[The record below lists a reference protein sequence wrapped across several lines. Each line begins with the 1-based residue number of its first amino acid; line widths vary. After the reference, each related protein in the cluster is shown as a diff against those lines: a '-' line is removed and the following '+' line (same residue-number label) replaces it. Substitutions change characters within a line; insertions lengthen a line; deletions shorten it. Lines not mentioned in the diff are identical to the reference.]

1 MQATF
6 KTTLQCGSCVS
17 KVTPGLNRIEGL
29 DDWSVDTADPDKRLT
44 ASVAGAEVV
53 AQIVAAVQAA
63 GFEAS
68 PEAGAG
74 GLAGNSHK
82 ANGSLPVAGGVA
94 RNSATRGEAASR
106 VPQSE
111 SQPIALST
119 YWPLILVV
127 AYIVAGMVYVQWA
140 TGNWSWHHGMG
151 LFMGLFFLGFAFFKL
166 LNVAKFAD
174 AFSSYDL
181 IAARWRGYALAY
193 PFIELTLGFCYLL
206 QLFPVA
212 TNVVTILV
220 MGIGLI
226 GVVRAVAKRQ
236 AIQCACLGTAF
247 NLPMSSVTIIENS
260 SMVLMAAAML
270 VL

>member
-6 KTTLQCGSCVS
+6 KTTLNCGSCVS
-17 KVTPGLNRIEGL
+17 KVTPGLNRIPGL
-29 DDWSVDTADPDKRLT
+29 YKWSVNTSDPEKRL
-44 ASVAGAEVV
+44 AVSVTGPEVLSQV
-53 AQIVAAVQAA
+53 VMVVREA
-63 GFEAS
+63 GFEATPDAAIAS
-68 PEAGAG
+68 GEGVSAPV
-74 GLAGNSHK
+74 SS
-82 ANGSLPVAGGVA
+82 SLPVVGGV
-94 RNSATRGEAASR
+94 SAPEPSRAAAAKDL
-106 VPQSE
+106 P
-111 SQPIALST
+111 PIRLST

-127 AYIVAGMVYVQWA
+127 AYIVAGMVYIQWA

-166 LNVAKFAD
+166 LDVSKFAD

-181 IAARWRGYALAY
+181 IAKRSRVYALAY
-193 PFIELTLGFCYLL
+193 PFIELVIGLSYLL
-206 QLFPVA
+206 SWAPAMTNLA
-212 TNVVTILV
+212 TIAV

-260 SMVLMAAAML
+260 SMVLMAALML
-270 VL
+270 FL

>member
-6 KTTLQCGSCVS
+6 KTTLNCGSCVS

-29 DDWSVDTADPDKRLT
+29 DDWSVDTSDPDKRLT
-44 ASVAGAEVV
+44 ASVARPEVV

-63 GFEAS
+63 GFEAR
-68 PEAGAG
+68 PEEGESG
-74 GLAGNSHK
+74 VAGNSQK
-82 ANGSLPVAGGVA
+82 ASGSLPVAGGVV
-94 RNSATRGEAASR
+94 RREPES
-106 VPQSE
+106 Q
-111 SQPIALST
+111 SQPIKLST

-127 AYIVAGMVYVQWA
+127 AYIVAGMVFVQWA
-140 TGNWSWHHGMG
+140 TGDWSWHHGMG

-166 LNVAKFAD
+166 LNVPKFAD

-181 IAARWRGYALAY
+181 IAGRWRGYALAY
-193 PFIELTLGFCYLL
+193 PFIELTLGICYLL

-212 TNVVTILV
+212 THVATILV
-220 MGIGLI
+220 MGIGLV

>member
-6 KTTLQCGSCVS
+6 KTTLNCGSCVS

-29 DDWSVDTADPDKRLT
+29 HNWSVDTSNPDKRLT
-44 ASVAGAEVV
+44 ASVADREV
-53 AQIVAAVQAA
+53 ATQIVAAIQEA
-63 GFEAS
+63 GFEAN
-68 PEAGAG
+68 PESTSGDGDNTPRKSLGA
-74 GLAGNSHK
+74 
-82 ANGSLPVAGGVA
+82 LPVAD
-94 RNSATRGEAASR
+94 SR
-106 VPQSE
+106 AVEPRAQQ
-111 SQPIALST
+111 QPPIRVST

-127 AYIVAGMVYVQWA
+127 AYIVTGMVYVQWA
-140 TGNWSWHHGMG
+140 TGNWSWHHGMS

-166 LNVAKFAD
+166 LNVPKFAD

-181 IAARWRGYALAY
+181 IATHWRGYALAY

-206 QLFPVA
+206 GLFPVA
-212 TNVVTILV
+212 TNVATIAV

-226 GVVRAVAKRQ
+226 GVIRAVAKRQ

-270 VL
+270 VT

>member
-6 KTTLQCGSCVS
+6 KTTLNCGSCVS

-29 DDWSVDTADPDKRLT
+29 DGWSVDTSDPDKRLT
-44 ASVAGAEVV
+44 ASVARPEVV
-53 AQIVAAVQAA
+53 AQIVAAVREA
-63 GFEAS
+63 GFEAN
-68 PEAGAG
+68 PESGAEIG
-74 GLAGNSHK
+74 TGNSQK
-82 ANGSLPVAGGVA
+82 ARSSLPVAGSPV
-94 RNSATRGEAASR
+94 RPSVEN
-106 VPQSE
+106 Q
-111 SQPIALST
+111 SQPIKLST

-127 AYIVAGMVYVQWA
+127 AYIVAGMVYVQWV
-140 TGNWSWHHGMG
+140 TGDWSWHHAMS

-166 LNVAKFAD
+166 LNVPKFAD

-181 IAARWRGYALAY
+181 VGGRWRGYALAY

-212 TNVVTILV
+212 TNVATITV
-220 MGIGLI
+220 MGVGLI

>member
-6 KTTLQCGSCVS
+6 KTTLNCGSCVS
-17 KVTPGLNRIEGL
+17 KVTPGLNRIQGL
-29 DDWSVDTADPDKRLT
+29 EDWSVDTSDPDKRLT
-44 ASVAGAEVV
+44 ASVAGPDVV
-53 AQIVAAVQAA
+53 AQIVAAVQEA
-63 GFEAS
+63 GFEADPDS
-68 PEAGAG
+68 GAG
-74 GLAGNSHK
+74 SVAGNSQK
-82 ANGSLPVAGGVA
+82 NSGSLPVAGGPV
-94 RNSATRGEAASR
+94 RQTPE
-106 VPQSE
+106 SE
-111 SQPIALST
+111 PQPIRLST

-140 TGNWSWHHGMG
+140 TGNWSWHHGMN

-193 PFIELTLGFCYLL
+193 PFIELTLGVCYLL

-212 TNVVTILV
+212 TNVATIAV
-220 MGIGLI
+220 MGIGLV

-260 SMVLMAAAML
+260 SMVLMATAML
-270 VL
+270 VF

>member
-6 KTTLQCGSCVS
+6 KTTLNCGSCVS

-44 ASVAGAEVV
+44 ASVAGPEVV
-53 AQIVAAVQAA
+53 TKIVAAVEAA
-63 GFEAS
+63 GFAANHES
-68 PEAGAG
+68 GPETGVR
-74 GLAGNSHK
+74 NSRIA
-82 ANGSLPVAGGVA
+82 ANSLPVASGPIG
-94 RNSATRGEAASR
+94 RSAQET
-106 VPQSE
+106 PQPE
-111 SQPIALST
+111 PQPIRLST

-127 AYIVAGMVYVQWA
+127 GYIVAGMLYVQWA
-140 TGNWSWHHGMG
+140 TGDWSWHHGMS

-166 LNVAKFAD
+166 LNVSKFAD

-181 IAARWRGYALAY
+181 IAARSRGYALAY

-206 QLFPVA
+206 GFFPVA
-212 TNVVTILV
+212 TNVATIAV
-220 MGIGLI
+220 MGIGLV

-260 SMVLMAAAML
+260 SMVLMAVAML

>member
-6 KTTLQCGSCVS
+6 KTTLKCGSCVS

-29 DDWSVDTADPDKRLT
+29 DDWSVDTADPEKRLT

-68 PEAGAG
+68 PEAGASG
-74 GLAGNSHK
+74 FAGNSHK
-82 ANGSLPVAGGVA
+82 ANGSLPVAG
-94 RNSATRGEAASR
+94 EAASGGVASR
-106 VPQSE
+106 ASQSE
-111 SQPIALST
+111 SQPIKLST

-140 TGNWSWHHGMG
+140 TDNWTWHHGMG

-166 LNVAKFAD
+166 LNVPKFAD

-193 PFIELTLGFCYLL
+193 PFLELTLGFCYLL

-212 TNVVTILV
+212 TNVATILV
-220 MGIGLI
+220 MGIGLV

-260 SMVLMAAAML
+260 SMVLMAVAML

>member
-6 KTTLQCGSCVS
+6 KTTLNCGSCVS
-17 KVTPGLNRIEGL
+17 KVTPGLNRIQGL
-29 DDWSVDTADPDKRLT
+29 DGWSVDTSSPDKRLT
-44 ASVAGAEVV
+44 ASVAGPDVV
-53 AQIVAAVQAA
+53 AQIVAAVKEA
-63 GFEAS
+63 GFEANPDTGTGS
-68 PEAGAG
+68 VAGD
-74 GLAGNSHK
+74 SQK
-82 ANGSLPVAGGVA
+82 TSGSLPVAGLPV
-94 RNSATRGEAASR
+94 RPMPE
-106 VPQSE
+106 SE
-111 SQPIALST
+111 SQPIRLST

-127 AYIVAGMVYVQWA
+127 GYIVAGMVYVQWA
-140 TGNWSWHHGMG
+140 TGNWSWHHGMS

-166 LNVAKFAD
+166 LNVPKFAD

-206 QLFPVA
+206 GLFPVA
-212 TNVVTILV
+212 TNVATIAV
-220 MGIGLI
+220 MGVGLI
-226 GVVRAVAKRQ
+226 GVVQAVAKGQ

-260 SMVLMAAAML
+260 SMVLMAVAML

>member
-6 KTTLQCGSCVS
+6 KTTLNCGSCVS
-17 KVTPGLNRIEGL
+17 KVTPGLSRIEGL
-29 DDWSVDTADPDKRLT
+29 DDWSVDTSDPDKRLT
-44 ASVAGAEVV
+44 ASIARPEVV

-63 GFEAS
+63 GFEAN
-68 PEAGAG
+68 PESNAGSDT
-74 GLAGNSHK
+74 GNSQT
-82 ANGSLPVAGGVA
+82 AGSSQPVAGGSVQ
-94 RNSATRGEAASR
+94 RS
-106 VPQSE
+106 PE
-111 SQPIALST
+111 SQPQPIGLST

-127 AYIVAGMVYVQWA
+127 AYIVAGMLYVQWA

-166 LNVAKFAD
+166 LNVPKFAD

-181 IAARWRGYALAY
+181 IASRWRGYALAY

-212 TNVVTILV
+212 TNVATIAV

-226 GVVRAVAKRQ
+226 GVVRAVVNRQ
-236 AIQCACLGTAF
+236 TIQCACLGTAF